1 MLSASLRLPAEIAK
15 AATGVGVVVVIVT
28 TIALEMIDVAD
39 RVTGTAGRESNQV
52 QIMLALAVVPETR
65 CLWEV
70 WTTSFVMTILP
81 GISLNLV

>member
-1 MLSASLRLPAEIAK
+1 MLSANLRFPTEIAE

-28 TIALEMIDVAD
+28 MIALEMIDVAD

-70 WTTSFVMTILP
+70 
-81 GISLNLV
+81 

>member
-1 MLSASLRLPAEIAK
+1 MLSANLRFPTEIAE

-39 RVTGTAGRESNQV
+39 RVTETAGRESNQV

-65 CLWEV
+65 FLWEV

>member
-1 MLSASLRLPAEIAK
+1 MLSANLRFPTEIAK

-39 RVTGTAGRESNQV
+39 RVTETAGRESNKV

-70 WTTSFVMTILP
+70 
-81 GISLNLV
+81 

>member
-1 MLSASLRLPAEIAK
+1 MLSASLRFPAEIAK

-28 TIALEMIDVAD
+28 TIALETIDVVGK
-39 RVTGTAGRESNQV
+39 VTGTAGRGSRPV

-70 WTTSFVMTILP
+70 WTTSSVMTNLP